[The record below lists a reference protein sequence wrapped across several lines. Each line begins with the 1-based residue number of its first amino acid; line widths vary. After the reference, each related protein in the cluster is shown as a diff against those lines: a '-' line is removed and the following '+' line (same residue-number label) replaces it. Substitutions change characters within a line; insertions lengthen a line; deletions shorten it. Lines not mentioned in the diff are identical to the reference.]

1 MHHLSVAR
9 ALSILAGT
17 LLVVACGGAASTG
30 PIGPAATSS
39 ATAASVAS
47 ASGSPN
53 ASATELVADLDVG
66 GRTLHLVCVG
76 PTDTGEPTVLL
87 EAGLGAPYGA
97 WSDILVS
104 MRDAHRVCAY
114 DRAGLGMS
122 EAAPTASRT
131 AADAA
136 ADLRALLDAAA
147 LEGPFVI
154 GAHSFGAQ
162 TMSVFAQTDP
172 EALAGFVFVD
182 PRGPRV
188 SGSWLDALP
197 VPAAD
202 EAAAIAANRD
212 ELTTFETDPSLNDE
226 HFDLAATAAEAMAA
240 LDAEG
245 PLFGDRPVVVLSA
258 ADTMDA
264 WADLPPDL
272 AATFGSIWLA
282 GQQELADESTAG
294 TLTVVPDSGH
304 EIQAEQPAAVV
315 AALES
320 VLAAAGGQ

>member
-1 MHHLSVAR
+1 MRPHAVPR
-9 ALSILAGT
+9 ALTIVAIPV
-17 LLVVACGGAASTG
+17 LVAACGGS
-30 PIGPAATSS
+30 PATSS
-39 ATAASVAS
+39 TPAASVTETAASPSAS
-47 ASGSPN
+47 AM
-53 ASATELVADLDVG
+53 TELVADLDVG

-76 PTDTGEPTVLL
+76 PTDTGEPTILL

-122 EAAPTASRT
+122 EPAPTASRT
-131 AADAA
+131 AADVA

-162 TMSVFAQTDP
+162 TMSVFAQT
-172 EALAGFVFVD
+172 EADDLAGFVFVD

-188 SGSWLDALP
+188 SGGWLDALP
-197 VPAAD
+197 AAD
-202 EAAAIAANRD
+202 ADEVAAITANRD
-212 ELTTFETDPSLNDE
+212 ELTTFEADPSLNDE
-226 HFDLAATAAEAMAA
+226 HVDLAATAAEAVAA

-258 ADTMDA
+258 ADTKAA

-272 AATFGSIWLA
+272 AATFESIWLA
-282 GQQELADESTAG
+282 GQQELADESAAG
-294 TLTVVPDSGH
+294 TFTVVPDSGH
-304 EIQAEQPAAVV
+304 EIQAEHPAAVV
-315 AALES
+315 EALES
-320 VLAAAGGQ
+320 VLAATAGR

>member
-1 MHHLSVAR
+1 MRPLAVPR
-9 ALSILAGT
+9 ALILAVPV
-17 LLVVACGGAASTG
+17 LVAACGGG
-30 PIGPAATSS
+30 AATSS
-39 ATAASVAS
+39 TPAASQAGPSASPSAS
-47 ASGSPN
+47 AT
-53 ASATELVADLDVG
+53 TELVADLDVG

-122 EAAPTASRT
+122 EPAPTVSRT

-162 TMSVFAQTDP
+162 TMTVFAQT
-172 EALAGFVFVD
+172 EADDLAGFVFVD

-197 VPAAD
+197 AQAAD

-212 ELTTFETDPSLNDE
+212 ELTTFEADPSLNDE
-226 HFDLAATAAEAMAA
+226 HFDLAATAAEAVAA

-258 ADTMDA
+258 ADTNGA

-272 AATFGSIWLA
+272 AATFDSIWLA

-294 TLTVVPDSGH
+294 TFTVVPDSGH

-315 AALES
+315 EALES
-320 VLAAAGGQ
+320 VLAAAAAR

>member
-1 MHHLSVAR
+1 MRSPSFPR
-9 ALSILAGT
+9 ALTILALPV
-17 LLVVACGGAASTG
+17 LLVACGGGAGAGST
-30 PIGPAATSS
+30 PV
-39 ATAASVAS
+39 ASVAGASTAPS
-47 ASGSPN
+47 AS
-53 ASATELVADLDVG
+53 ATTELVADVDIG

-76 PTDTGEPTVLL
+76 PTDIGEPTVLL

-122 EAAPTASRT
+122 EPAPTAART
-131 AADAA
+131 ARDVA
-136 ADLRALLDAAA
+136 ADLDALIDAAA
-147 LEGPFVI
+147 LDGPFVV

-162 TMSVFAQTDP
+162 TMSVFAETD
-172 EALAGFVFVD
+172 AQDVAGFVFVD

-188 SGSWLDALP
+188 SGGWLDALP
-197 VPAAD
+197 APAAD

-212 ELTTFETDPSLNDE
+212 ELTTFEADPSLNDE
-226 HFDLAATAAEAMAA
+226 HLDLTATATEAMAA
-240 LDAEG
+240 LDAAG

-258 ADTMDA
+258 ADTKSS

-272 AATFGSIWLA
+272 AATFDSIWLA
-282 GQQELADESTAG
+282 GQQELAEESTSG

-304 EIQAEQPAAVV
+304 EIQAEQPAAVIE
-315 AALES
+315 ALES
-320 VLAAAGGQ
+320 VLAMAGSR

>member
-1 MHHLSVAR
+1 MRPRSVRR
-9 ALSILAGT
+9 AITILAVPV
-17 LLVVACGGAASTG
+17 LVAACGGSAGASST
-30 PIGPAATSS
+30 PT
-39 ATAASVAS
+39 ASVNETPAS
-47 ASGSPN
+47 AS
-53 ASATELVADLDVG
+53 ASATTELVADLDVG

-76 PTDTGEPTVLL
+76 PTDTGEPTILL

-122 EAAPTASRT
+122 EPAPTTSRT
-131 AADAA
+131 ATDIA

-162 TMSVFAQTDP
+162 TMSVFAQTD
-172 EALAGFVFVD
+172 ADDLAGFVFVD

-188 SGSWLDALP
+188 SAAWLDALP
-197 VPAAD
+197 AAAAD

-212 ELTTFETDPSLNDE
+212 ELTTFEGDPSLDDE
-226 HFDLAATAAEAMAA
+226 HVDLIAAAAEAVAA

-258 ADTMDA
+258 ADTKDA
-264 WADLPPDL
+264 WADLPSDL
-272 AATFGSIWLA
+272 AATFDSIWLA

-315 AALES
+315 EALES
-320 VLAAAGGQ
+320 VLAAAASR